1 MDLQTLRDILGPEG
15 VLTDIAMHGGYTTD
29 WTRRYVGSTPAVL
42 FPKDTEQVSQVLRW
56 CYTNSVAVVPQ
67 GGNTS
72 MVGGATPMNGE
83 LILSLKRMKNLEEI
97 DDASGQLVVQAGVT
111 LGDVQRAAIQL
122 GWKYGID
129 LSARDSASI
138 GGTIATNAGG
148 TQVLRYGN
156 TRQQVLGLEAVTG
169 TGEIVGDLRGLTK
182 DNTGYHLPGL
192 LCGSEGTLAVVTRAR
207 LRLVKAP
214 EEEVSILLGF
224 QSLDETLY
232 VVETVKKHLDE
243 VQACEI
249 FFHDGLSLACN
260 QFGLAPPWGTQQNVY
275 LLVDAG
281 GQSGLTERIAQSP
294 LAKILE
300 SSDYVAIGND
310 EISRKKIWQYR
321 ELLTEAISAIGVP
334 HKLDVTIP
342 HGKLAE
348 FCDQV
353 QNIVS
358 SVDNE
363 AKLFLFGHA
372 GDGNIHVNILGP
384 EPEDLG
390 VDEAVLG
397 FVAFLGG
404 SISAEHG
411 VGRAKSSH
419 LHLNRTDTEIALFR
433 RIKAAFDPAGIMN
446 PGAIITE

>member
-15 VLTDIAMHGGYTTD
+15 VLADIAMHDGYTTD
-29 WTRRYVGSTPAVL
+29 WTRRYVGFTPAVL

-56 CYTNSVAVVPQ
+56 CCTNSVAVVPQ

-83 LILSLKRMKNLEEI
+83 LILSLKRMKNLEET

-232 VVETVKKHLDE
+232 VVETVKKHLYE

-249 FFHDGLSLACN
+249 FFHDGLSL
-260 QFGLAPPWGTQQNVY
+260 
-275 LLVDAG
+275 
-281 GQSGLTERIAQSP
+281 
-294 LAKILE
+294 
-300 SSDYVAIGND
+300 
-310 EISRKKIWQYR
+310 
-321 ELLTEAISAIGVP
+321 
-334 HKLDVTIP
+334 
-342 HGKLAE
+342 
-348 FCDQV
+348 
-353 QNIVS
+353 
-358 SVDNE
+358 
-363 AKLFLFGHA
+363 
-372 GDGNIHVNILGP
+372 
-384 EPEDLG
+384 
-390 VDEAVLG
+390 
-397 FVAFLGG
+397 
-404 SISAEHG
+404 
-411 VGRAKSSH
+411 
-419 LHLNRTDTEIALFR
+419 
-433 RIKAAFDPAGIMN
+433 
-446 PGAIITE
+446 